1 MKEAWKGEPLRLIGL
16 SASDIDKVGFQQM
29 FLFGEKE
36 REKQKNLDKALDK
49 IRSKYGNDSVM
60 RAGIGVFRADRR
72 K

>member
-1 MKEAWKGEPLRLIGL
+1 MSFRKNPA
-16 SASDIDKVGFQQM
+16 QQM
-29 FLFGEKE
+29 SLFGEEE

-49 IRSKYGNDSVM
+49 IRNKYGNDSVM